1 MNRTDRLLAIVL
13 ELQAHGKQRAED
25 LAATFE
31 VGKRTIYRDIQALC
45 EAGVPVISTPG
56 QGYTLLE
63 GYFLPPLRFTPDEA
77 LILLLGGDVMAQSFD
92 AEYRAAAQAAGRKIA
107 AALPEALRE
116 EVRSL
121 QDSIRFIAQGAPGRL
136 GEADLLRQL
145 RRAIVGQHSV
155 RFRYYARQSQD
166 GASAQSTRTTDPY
179 GLVHIDG
186 AWHLVAYC
194 HLRRDIRRFRV
205 ERMDQLAVL
214 PETFNRPAD
223 FQLMQRENDEQRTL
237 VIRALFDA
245 TAAYWARES
254 PSFFTIGEQ
263 QRDDG
268 LLVTLRV
275 RHERDIVQWLLQWG
289 SHVRVLEP
297 DSLRAL
303 LVDEA
308 KKMIE
313 NYTTIVTSEEGR
325 AVPSLKPTTVIVV
338 NH

>member
-13 ELQAHGKQRAED
+13 ELQARGKQRAED

-77 LILLLGGDVMAQSFD
+77 LILLLGSDAMAQSFD
-92 AEYRAAAQAAGRKIA
+92 AEYRAAAQSAGRKIA
-107 AALPEALRE
+107 GALPEPLRD

-121 QDSIRFIAQGAPGRL
+121 QASIRFVADSTGGRPEQAQY
-136 GEADLLRQL
+136 LRQL
-145 RRAIVGQHSV
+145 RRAIVGQHSL
-155 RFRYYARQSQD
+155 RFSYHAWHSQD
-166 GASAQSTRTTDPY
+166 GPGAQSTRTADPY

-194 HLRRDIRRFRV
+194 HLRQDIRNFRV
-205 ERMDQLAVL
+205 ERMDQLTVL
-214 PETFNRPAD
+214 PHTFTRPAD
-223 FQLMQRENDEQRTL
+223 FVLGPRDSNLPRRL
-237 VIRALFDA
+237 VVRALFDS
-245 TAAYWARES
+245 TAAYWVRES
-254 PSFFTIGEQ
+254 PSFFTVSEQ
-263 QRDDG
+263 TRDDG

-275 RHERDIVQWLLQWG
+275 RHERDVLQWLLGWG

-303 LVDEA
+303 LAEEAEKMLRNHADERR
-308 KKMIE
+308 
-313 NYTTIVTSEEGR
+313 VTGDG
-325 AVPSLKPTTVIVV
+325 
-338 NH
+338 